1 MRSSLGSTS
10 ARPHEK
16 GRSEPMDNVTGH
28 GRRRTGAAARGIEGT
43 SGAPGL
49 SDEQFVTT
57 ALERGRVQVT
67 FLVDPRFLEVARE
80 QKAELGRSVGCEL
93 LISEQRLGQIVISG
107 TPSQARIAVQKVRTA
122 IRYRSRREQG
132 RVRRNGGRLDLPM
145 HPDPLRWHRHPAV
158 VVLGSSCA
166 PPHAGHVATLIE
178 AWRRAEAEGYRV
190 EAAYLVPARHTW
202 LEEKVRR
209 YARTQPWRVVR
220 TTVLPEAVRVDMCS
234 ALCKDLNGRVQPHQW
249 STLWEPRVEEGAA
262 QAADWMRTPAKVGA
276 SAVATVQEIERSRP
290 DLYVWDATGMD
301 VWTYEP
307 MRPYRLDDGTTLSS
321 SLIWRATVDGLAGLQ
336 AMVDEGALT
345 ASVGDM
351 LWRFWS
357 QRSEGEEQQHL
368 FSLGAVLRMVTS
380 VIRSVGGP
388 CAADGAA
395 ASEDHRDRS
404 GGDAADRSEVDGD
417 AMAEEAASVRHAS
430 PPREE
435 AEELSSLGRSEGSQL
450 DDRQVTRH
458 TVWSGGVPSTTRVL
472 TEHMDVGGP
481 GGSWQVDDE
490 RPGPFQLGDDE
501 PSELMQEAEEGQPD
515 SDTEEPPVPGE
526 QREGARIRQGRPW
539 KLQVQVRG
547 DGGRRPRQ
555 VPTSMREVRW
565 VRTMQ
570 GRPAGDCTGLR
581 VECQPADSRGP
592 AGLWGGQAATAGD
605 RALVTEQV
613 ERGRRPHDDGG
624 WGGRGAKRRASPT
637 LDRPAGGGSPSQ
649 SAGIGNAKARR
660 KAKRSTC
667 SKVRGKR
674 EKYERGSGDNK
685 RTRRRPRRGRMQTA
699 AVREGASRWKA
710 ARMACCSLTSAASS
724 PSDHCRT

>member
-1 MRSSLGSTS
+1 MRSSFGSTS
-10 ARPHEK
+10 ARPREK
-16 GRSEPMDNVTGH
+16 GRSEPMGNVTGH
-28 GRRRTGAAARGIEGT
+28 GRRRMGAAARGIGGT

-49 SDEQFVTT
+49 SDERFVTT

-107 TPSQARIAVQKVRTA
+107 MPSQARIAVQKVCTA
-122 IRYRSRREQG
+122 IRCRSRREQG

-209 YARTQPWRVVR
+209 YARTQSWREVH

-249 STLWEPRVEEGAA
+249 STLWGPRKEEGAA

-301 VWTYEP
+301 EWTCEP
-307 MRPYRLDDGTTLSS
+307 MRPYKLDDGTTLSS

-345 ASVGDM
+345 ESVGDL

-357 QRSEGEEQQHL
+357 QRSGGEEQQHL
-368 FSLGAVLRMVTS
+368 FSPGAVLRMVTS

-395 ASEDHRDRS
+395 ASEGHRDRS
-404 GGDAADRSEVDGD
+404 DSDAADGSEGDGD

-435 AEELSSLGRSEGSQL
+435 AEELSSLGRGEGSQL

-458 TVWSGGVPSTTRVL
+458 TVWSGGVPSTTGVL

-490 RPGPFQLGDDE
+490 R
-501 PSELMQEAEEGQPD
+501 
-515 SDTEEPPVPGE
+515 
-526 QREGARIRQGRPW
+526 ARTLSIGRRRAIG
-539 KLQVQVRG
+539 V
-547 DGGRRPRQ
+547 DAGGRRGATR
-555 VPTSMREVRW
+555 
-565 VRTMQ
+565 
-570 GRPAGDCTGLR
+570 LR
-581 VECQPADSRGP
+581 HRG
-592 AGLWGGQAATAGD
+592 TAG
-605 RALVTEQV
+605 
-613 ERGRRPHDDGG
+613 
-624 WGGRGAKRRASPT
+624 
-637 LDRPAGGGSPSQ
+637 AGG
-649 SAGIGNAKARR
+649 A
-660 KAKRSTC
+660 
-667 SKVRGKR
+667 
-674 EKYERGSGDNK
+674 
-685 RTRRRPRRGRMQTA
+685 
-699 AVREGASRWKA
+699 EGG
-710 ARMACCSLTSAASS
+710 C
-724 PSDHCRT
+724 